1 MPTPASEQPSPH
13 PALILASSSPYRAE
27 MLERLGLA
35 FSSVTSGID
44 ETAGPDESPEALAR
58 RLALD
63 KALHV
68 ARQRPEALVIG
79 ADQVAVLNGRVLGKP
94 GSRERAIA
102 QIRDMSG
109 NAVEYLSGIALVGP
123 GQQRLDVVSTRLQYR
138 QLTQSEIERYVD
150 RDQPLD
156 CAGGMRSEGL
166 GISLLESL
174 SSDDPTALIGMPLI
188 RIARW
193 LRENGYQIP

>member
-1 MPTPASEQPSPH
+1 
-13 PALILASSSPYRAE
+13 LR
-27 MLERLGLA
+27 
-35 FSSVTSGID
+35 
-44 ETAGPDESPEALAR
+44 
-58 RLALD
+58 
-63 KALHV
+63 
-68 ARQRPEALVIG
+68 
-79 ADQVAVLNGRVLGKP
+79 
-94 GSRERAIA
+94 
-102 QIRDMSG
+102 
-109 NAVEYLSGIALVGP
+109 
-123 GQQRLDVVSTRLQYR
+123 
-138 QLTQSEIERYVD
+138 QSEIERYVD

>member
-109 NAVEYLSGIALVGP
+109 NAVEYLSGIALVGF
-123 GQQRLDVVSTRLQYR
+123 L
-138 QLTQSEIERYVD
+138 
-150 RDQPLD
+150 
-156 CAGGMRSEGL
+156 
-166 GISLLESL
+166 
-174 SSDDPTALIGMPLI
+174 
-188 RIARW
+188 
-193 LRENGYQIP
+193 